1 MVFRFERESK
11 HGMRREGR
19 ITTVS
24 SWLTLMLK
32 EMVFLCAAIVGLG
45 VSSGSDSSLCLKDKK
60 HELISLK
67 KYKKKKNNY
76 ID

>member
-1 MVFRFERESK
+1 
-11 HGMRREGR
+11 
-19 ITTVS
+19 
-24 SWLTLMLK
+24 MLK

-67 KYKKKKNNY
+67 NKKNKKYNY
-76 ID
+76 IDWLFSFQAVFTKD